1 MLKRSISNFLY
12 SVRDDIVYF
21 AGGCKKNWSKD
32 RLITNLEIGY
42 QNDHGRPLRI
52 AKPELFWSG
61 II

>member
-32 RLITNLEIGY
+32 RLIANLEIGY
-42 QNDHGRPLRI
+42 
-52 AKPELFWSG
+52 
-61 II
+61 